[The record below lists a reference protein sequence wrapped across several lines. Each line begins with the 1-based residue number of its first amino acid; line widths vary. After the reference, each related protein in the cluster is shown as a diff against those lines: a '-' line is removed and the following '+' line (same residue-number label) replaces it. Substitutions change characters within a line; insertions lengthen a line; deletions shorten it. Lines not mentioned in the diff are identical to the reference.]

1 MTVGRGNII
10 DLFKDP
16 WIVGIKT
23 QKFQNMILIFNF
35 YLLSQT
41 EPGKLLKILED
52 LNGSGRDNKTLLLQ
66 FPYVTSTMKSSKVS
80 ML

>member
-1 MTVGRGNII
+1 
-10 DLFKDP
+10 
-16 WIVGIKT
+16 
-23 QKFQNMILIFNF
+23 MILIFNF

-41 EPGKLLKILED
+41 QPGKLLKILED